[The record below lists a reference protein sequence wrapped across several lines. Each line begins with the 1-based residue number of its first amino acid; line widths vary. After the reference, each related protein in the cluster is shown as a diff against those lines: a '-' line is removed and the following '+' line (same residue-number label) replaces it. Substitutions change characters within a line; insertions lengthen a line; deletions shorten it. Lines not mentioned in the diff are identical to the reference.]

1 MSILIMNCYD
11 WLNYHIV
18 HEFIENGYSVDGI
31 SGPMT
36 KEKEHLSMLIGRNSL
51 FNLITDKEKAEY
63 ATVICVGEAD
73 YTIDARRFIIIN
85 HKGQQAE
92 VRHNRM
98 YIQTPI
104 LFGEWMP
111 MDKDGV
117 YVNDAYI
124 AFDSP
129 VFLSTAIYIKD
140 FIDYLLSC
148 IQMNELPKKVNVQ
161 SSKKGESEEILLD
174 KSVYIQDN
182 IPIDKRVDQVKK
194 HYDKFKMYYQRI

>member
-1 MSILIMNCYD
+1 
-11 WLNYHIV
+11 
-18 HEFIENGYSVDGI
+18 
-31 SGPMT
+31 
-36 KEKEHLSMLIGRNSL
+36 MLIGRNSI

-111 MDKDGV
+111 MDIDGV
-117 YVNDAYI
+117 YVNVAYI
-124 AFDSP
+124 AYDST
-129 VFLSTAIYIKD
+129 VLFLKAIYLKN
-140 FIDYLLSC
+140 FITL
-148 IQMNELPKKVNVQ
+148 
-161 SSKKGESEEILLD
+161 
-174 KSVYIQDN
+174 YIC
-182 IPIDKRVDQVKK
+182 
-194 HYDKFKMYYQRI
+194 